1 LELHAVMIFCPSTI
15 PVQCNSKPDLI
26 SLHAMLKVTLFLMLT
41 VFLLHV
47 LIPKPPTRAYSHAV
61 NSESPTTT
69 AAPAFETLK
78 PPLAL
83 FGFELV
89 LAGPPVVV
97 LAFPLAVP
105 AGFGDPVS
113 ETPLVVGVAS
123 PPKILL
129 RYALKNC
136 PVGKTVV
143 SIAVPPLL
151 SVSVCPSPT
160 HVVAILPTG
169 AVVAELLPLNKS
181 SSQPDP
187 SSSSKRIADSEVER
201 LSRRQTFQ

>member
-1 LELHAVMIFCPSTI
+1 
-15 PVQCNSKPDLI
+15 
-26 SLHAMLKVTLFLMLT
+26 MLKATLFFMLT

-61 NSESPTTT
+61 NSASPTKIV
-69 AAPAFETLK
+69 ALAFETLK

-97 LAFPLAVP
+97 LTFPLAVP
-105 AGFGDPVS
+105 VGFGEPVS
-113 ETPLVVGVAS
+113 ETLLVVGVAS

-151 SVSVCPSPT
+151 RVSVCPSPT

-187 SSSSKRIADSEVER
+187 SSSSKRIAESEVER